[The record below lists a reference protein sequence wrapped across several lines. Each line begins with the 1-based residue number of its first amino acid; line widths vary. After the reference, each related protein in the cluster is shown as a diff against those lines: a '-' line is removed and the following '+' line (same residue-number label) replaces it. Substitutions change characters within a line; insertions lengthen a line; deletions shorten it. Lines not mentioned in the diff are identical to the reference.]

1 MKINHKVKCKKSQ
14 KIYKMKYKI
23 NNLSNKLKMKNLKI
37 KISIKIDLKNI
48 VIQTNS

>member
-1 MKINHKVKCKKSQ
+1 MKIDHKMNYKQSL

-23 NNLSNKLKMKNLKI
+23 NNLSNKLKMKNFKI
-37 KISIKIDLKNI
+37 KITIKIDLKNI